1 MDSSK
6 ATTTSLNST
15 ATLPGWGVSGH
26 YAFRPRLLPTLA
38 MLLVLPL
45 FVSLGLW
52 QFNKARAKAALQAEL
67 DQRSQGGVVQLAPPF
82 ADAELLRFRHVAVRG
97 RFEPE
102 RQIFLDNR
110 IHREQA
116 GYHVLTPLRID
127 GSETRVLVNRGW
139 IPAEANHRQ
148 VPTVATPTTPIEL
161 EGIVVLPPRR
171 VFRLAP
177 EAPGWHALWQN
188 LDLEAYGAA
197 AGFAP
202 LPLVIQL
209 DAASPAGFARE
220 WPRPDERMEK
230 HLSYALQWAGFA
242 IALVGFWL
250 VASLRRRVP

>member
-1 MDSSK
+1 M
-6 ATTTSLNST
+6 
-15 ATLPGWGVSGH
+15 SGH

-67 DQRSQGGVVQLAPPF
+67 DQRSQGGVIQLAPPF
-82 ADAELLRFRHVAVRG
+82 ADPELLRFRHVTVRG

-102 RQIFLDNR
+102 RQILIDNR
-110 IHREQA
+110 IHHEQA
-116 GYHVLTPLRID
+116 GYHVLTPLRIE
-127 GSETRVLVNRGW
+127 GSDARVLVNRGW
-139 IPAEANHRQ
+139 IAAGADHAQPPE
-148 VPTVATPTTPIEL
+148 VATPSGSIEL
-161 EGIVVLPPRR
+161 EGIAVLPSRR
-171 VFRLAP
+171 YFSLAP
-177 EAPGWHALWQN
+177 EAAGWHAVWQN
-188 LDLEAYGAA
+188 LDLKAYAET
-197 AGFAP
+197 AGIAP
-202 LPLVIQL
+202 LPVVIQL

-250 VASLRRRVP
+250 VASLQRKSP